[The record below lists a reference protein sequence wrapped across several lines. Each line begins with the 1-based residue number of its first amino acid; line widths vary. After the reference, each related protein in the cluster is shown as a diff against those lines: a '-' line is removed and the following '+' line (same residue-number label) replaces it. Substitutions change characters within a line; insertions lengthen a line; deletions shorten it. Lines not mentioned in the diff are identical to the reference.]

1 MQAFT
6 PPAYAIAKEASFRY
20 AMAYVDSHTE
30 GEPTRVV
37 HSGLPALSTTPRESI
52 EQLVRDHPRLRATI
66 VDEPR
71 GHAALVAALLLP
83 SSSADHQVVFL
94 NNVGMLPMCVHAS
107 LGIARSLVHL
117 GLRPPCA
124 WSRPLWLDTPAGRV
138 GALIDERGTIA
149 VENVPAYRSVAR
161 LPITT
166 SLGPLVVDVAW
177 GGNWFAI
184 VDESPI
190 ELHAARVDDLVGLC
204 RAIRAAPQLAE
215 LAQQLGAPIDHVQL
229 CGPPRSAETD
239 ACNFVLCPGDAY
251 DRSPC
256 GTGTSARM
264 ACLHADDRL
273 PLARR
278 WRQGSFTGTR
288 FVGHL
293 AARGSELI
301 PTIEGRVFITGE
313 GRLLVE
319 HDDDL
324 LA

>member
-1 MQAFT
+1 
-6 PPAYAIAKEASFRY
+6 
-20 AMAYVDSHTE
+20 MAYVDSHTE

-52 EQLVRDHPRLRATI
+52 VQLAREHPRLRATI

-83 SSSADHQVVFL
+83 SNTADHQVVFL
-94 NNVGMLPMCVHAS
+94 NNVGTLPMCVHAS

-117 GLRPPCA
+117 GLRPARA
-124 WSRPLWLDTPAGRV
+124 WTRPLTLETPAGRV
-138 GALIDERGTIA
+138 AATIDERGTIA
-149 VENVPAYRSVAR
+149 VENVPARRHVAR

-166 SLGPLVVDVAW
+166 SLGPLHVDVAW

-184 VDESPI
+184 VDASPL
-190 ELHAARVDDLVGLC
+190 ELHPDHGERLVALC

-215 LAQQLGAPIDHVQL
+215 LAQELGAAIDHVQL
-229 CGPPRSAETD
+229 CGPARSAETD
-239 ACNFVLCPGDAY
+239 ACNFVLCPGDAF

-273 PLARR
+273 ALGQP

-288 FVGHL
+288 FVGRL
-293 AARGSELI
+293 DARAGELI

-319 HDDDL
+319 REDDL
-324 LA
+324 LR